1 MSALTMRGVSA
12 GYRDLDVLRD
22 INLSVMPGEIC
33 GLIGPNGAG
42 KSTLLRSVIGLG
54 VRVAGSIAVCG
65 DDAAGVSKSRMARMV
80 SYLPQNF
87 NPSSR
92 LSVFETVLLGRH
104 PYRRGWS
111 MDSRQDLETAR
122 LCMEETDTWH
132 LRNRAF
138 SNLSGGEKRLVMLAS
153 ALAQEPR
160 LLLLDEPGSSLDFRH
175 QLSMWLLLKKLSGSG
190 IAVVVST
197 HEVALAGRYMDSV
210 LLLSAGSPAA
220 FGPPEEVFTTEL
232 LSRVFQVA
240 LTVSHD
246 ERTDSWVVVP
256 GPVE

>member
-1 MSALTMRGVSA
+1 MSALSMTGVRA
-12 GYRDLDVLRD
+12 GYNDLNVLRGID
-22 INLSVMPGEIC
+22 ISVMPGEIC

-54 VRVAGSIAVCG
+54 VRMEGAITLCGEDIASIPR
-65 DDAAGVSKSRMARMV
+65 SRMARLV

-111 MDSRQDLETAR
+111 MDSREDLETAR

-132 LRNRAF
+132 LRERSF

-175 QLSMWLLLKKLSGSG
+175 QLSMWKLLRKLSGNG

-210 LLLSAGSPAA
+210 LLLSGGRSAA
-220 FGPPEEVFTTEL
+220 FGSPKEVFTAGI
-232 LSRVFQVA
+232 LSEVFQVD
-240 LTVSHD
+240 LTVLHD
-246 ERTDSWVVVP
+246 GMTDSWVVVP
-256 GPVE
+256 GP